1 MSPHG
6 GFFLE
11 HDLIRNRVFDKFTGD
26 VGWSSSASVL
36 ELFGSCFYLVRRDLG
51 TVKGLGGPSKGSKGG
66 TVLSAVNFFWKYSFS
81 AAALPVS
88 VPIMLQS
95 LS

>member
-11 HDLIRNRVFDKFTGD
+11 HDLIRVFDKFTGD
-26 VGWSSSASVL
+26 VDWSSSASVL

-51 TVKGLGGPSKGSKGG
+51 TIKGLGGPSKGSKGG
-66 TVLSAVNFFWKYSFS
+66 TVLSALSSKLILEGHF
-81 AAALPVS
+81 
-88 VPIMLQS
+88 QS
-95 LS
+95 SCRLLCLCQFQ